1 VSDAPPRDPGLQPE
15 RTMLAWRRTALAL
28 VVLSALAT
36 RYLAVDL
43 GPVAGVLGGLGIL
56 LSAGA
61 VASAHLR
68 YRAVLRD
75 FAAADAG
82 ERPLPSGGRT
92 LALVTVATLGVGAA
106 GLALV
111 LALSGVP
118 SR

>member
-1 VSDAPPRDPGLQPE
+1 MSAAPPRDPGLQPE
-15 RTMLAWRRTALAL
+15 RTLLAWRRTALAL

-43 GPVAGVLGGLGIL
+43 GPVAGALGGVGIL

-61 VASAHLR
+61 AASAHLR
-68 YRAVLRD
+68 YRAVVRD

-92 LALVTVATLGVGAA
+92 LALVTVATLAVGVS
-106 GLALV
+106 GLAIV
-111 LALSGVP
+111 LAVGGVP

>member
-1 VSDAPPRDPGLQPE
+1 MSVGPPRDPGLQPE

-43 GPVAGVLGGLGIL
+43 GPVAGALGGVGIL
-56 LSAGA
+56 VAAAA

-92 LALVTVATLGVGAA
+92 LALVTLSTLVVAAA
-106 GLALV
+106 GLAIV
-111 LALSGVP
+111 LALA
-118 SR
+118 